1 MGTVLT
7 VAREWGRVLRMT
19 TAEKIVVSA
28 YTGYLMCDFDLM
40 HQYIEKVMGRPV
52 YVHELDSEAFNHE
65 LMEKV
70 KPDFLKIC
78 AGEEVHLHLR
88 NRKRLSRKRN
98 RLI

>member
-1 MGTVLT
+1 
-7 VAREWGRVLRMT
+7 MT
-19 TAEKIVVSA
+19 TAEKNVVSA

-52 YVHELDSEAFNHE
+52 YAHELGSETFNHE

-78 AGEEVHLHLR
+78 SGEEVHLHLR
-88 NRKRLSRKRN
+88 NRKRLSRKKE
-98 RLI
+98 

>member
-1 MGTVLT
+1 
-7 VAREWGRVLRMT
+7 MT

-52 YVHELDSEAFNHE
+52 YTHEMASDLFNDE
-65 LMEKV
+65 LRERV

-78 AGEEVHLHLR
+78 NGEEVHLHIR
-88 NRKRLSRKRN
+88 GKRRSNR
-98 RLI
+98 

>member
-1 MGTVLT
+1 MVF
-7 VAREWGRVLRMT
+7 RMT

-52 YVHELDSEAFNHE
+52 YVHELGSETFNHE

-78 AGEEVHLHLR
+78 SGEEVHLHLR
-88 NRKRLSRKRN
+88 NRKK
-98 RLI
+98 IIAKKG